1 MARTE
6 DSRPGLPDRDWE
18 GECLDLTRRLI
29 QQDTANPPGNEY
41 RAGEVLAEFLDSAGI
56 DVEVIDPGDGRASVV
71 ARVSGDDSGG
81 RDHPGLLLSH
91 LRRVLAGPVRMMR
104 RLWRSPKR
112 IRPMELGWS
121 QPSPRASWVSLL
133 TGSGHSGS
141 CAPIGF
147 CSRRVVWGDVADPD
161 TSG

>member
-56 DVEVIDPGDGRASVV
+56 DVEVIDPAMGELRLSRVSRVTILGAATTQGCCSHTSTCRPCKKGSGVLRRLRGRSAGITSGAV
-71 ARVSGDDSGG
+71 ARSIS
-81 RDHPGLLLSH
+81 RAWLP
-91 LRRVLAGPVRMMR
+91 PM
-104 RLWRSPKR
+104 LWR
-112 IRPMELGWS
+112 WS
-121 QPSPRASWVSLL
+121 L
-133 TGSGHSGS
+133 
-141 CAPIGF
+141 
-147 CSRRVVWGDVADPD
+147 
-161 TSG
+161 